1 MAATARVSLASLR
14 ADLAN
19 ANATN
24 HRLTTELAGLR
35 RRLGQLLGQEILHDL
50 PDNET
55 PAADPRSEQLQATL
69 LAAQEELTRRTEE
82 LEAARQINRELLS
95 RVNRHGR

>member
-1 MAATARVSLASLR
+1 MPVLIPALLR

-24 HRLTTELAGLR
+24 HRLSTELAGLR
-35 RRLGQLLGQEILHDL
+35 RRLGQLLGQEVLNDL
-50 PDNET
+50 PKDAT
-55 PAADPRSEQLQATL
+55 IAVDDPRLQQLEAAL
-69 LAAQEELTRRTEE
+69 VAAQEELTRRTEE

-95 RVNRHGR
+95 RVNRHPH